1 MKKSKFYI
9 TAIVVLLCS
18 ILFSSCKT
26 TALTVSGT
34 KLQQIDNFGN
44 ETMEFI
50 GFKNL
55 NKNNLFAKNYGQ
67 TLERVH
73 LAVNKQDYYMG
84 IYSLQELSAY
94 KSDKRYVAFVDV
106 IKQQFSCND
115 NIDYNEGLALG
126 GWLVAGFTVFTL
138 FPVYVP
144 MICSAKKNTCL
155 VTLNGSYVLYL
166 YDTEKKEVALT
177 IPMEIN
183 VQDRY
188 KGQFL
193 HKDTDKAAVQEHYK
207 NQLFNLWNE
216 NFVKAYRFIEN
227 LNKQ

>member
-1 MKKSKFYI
+1 MKKSNLFI
-9 TAIVVLLCS
+9 AAIVTLLCS
-18 ILFSSCKT
+18 IMLPSCKT

-34 KLQQIDNFGN
+34 KLQQIDVFGN
-44 ETMEFI
+44 EMMEFI

-106 IKQQFSCND
+106 IKHQYTCND

-144 MICSAKKNTCL
+144 MLCAAKKNTCL

-193 HKDTDKAAVQEHYK
+193 HKDTDKAAVQEHYR
-207 NQLFNLWNE
+207 NQLYNLWNE

>member
-1 MKKSKFYI
+1 MKKFY
-9 TAIVVLLCS
+9 S
-18 ILFSSCKT
+18 ILSVFALIVCSLSLSSCKT

-34 KLQQIDNFGN
+34 KLQQIDNFGD
-44 ETMEFI
+44 EAMEFI

-106 IKQQFSCND
+106 IKHQYSYND

-126 GWLVAGFTVFTL
+126 GWFVAGFTVFTL

-144 MICSAKKNTCL
+144 MICAAHKNTCL
-155 VTLNGSYVLYL
+155 ITLNGSYVLYL
-166 YDTEKKEVALT
+166 YDTVKKEVALT

-183 VQDRY
+183 VQDKY
-188 KGQFL
+188 KGQYL
-193 HKDTDKAAVQEHYK
+193 HKDTDKTAVQEHYR
-207 NQLFNLWNE
+207 NMLFNLWNE
-216 NFVKAYRFIEN
+216 NFIKAYRFIEN
-227 LNKQ
+227 LNK

>member
-1 MKKSKFYI
+1 MKNLNLCI
-9 TAIVVLLCS
+9 LAIIGVLCS
-18 ILFSSCKT
+18 LSFSSCKT
-26 TALTVSGT
+26 TALTVSET
-34 KLQQIDNFGN
+34 KLEQIDVFGN

-73 LAVNKQDYYMG
+73 LALNKQDYYMG
-84 IYSLQELSAY
+84 IYSLQELAAY

-106 IKQQFSCND
+106 IKHQYSYND

-144 MICSAKKNTCL
+144 MLCAAHKNTCL

-183 VQDRY
+183 VQDKY

-193 HKDTDKAAVQEHYK
+193 HKDTDKVAVQEHYK
-207 NQLFNLWNE
+207 NLLFNLWNE
-216 NFVKAYRFIEN
+216 NFVKAYRFIED
-227 LNKQ
+227 LNK